1 MLRETN
7 YFLDGIAGFAP
18 AETQLGK
25 PGKQSNGQLGS
36 LAAQQPAGQVSG
48 KLGSLSG
55 CTSASRQLAG
65 KVAGQNPRK

>member
-1 MLRETN
+1 MLIEIN

-18 AETQLGK
+18 ADTLLGK
-25 PGKQSNGQLGS
+25 AGEQSSGQLGT
-36 LAAQQPAGQVSG
+36 LAAQQPTGQASG

-65 KVAGQNPRK
+65 KVAG